1 MLLCSA
7 NRREVC
13 LLALHYFVPLP
24 VLFSAVEG
32 DVVSKASILLADD
45 NPEVLS
51 EVAEIL
57 ESDYDIV
64 ASVLNGR
71 SVLENWSRLTP
82 DVIVLDISMGEPNGI
97 DVAVALRDSGCE
109 AKIIFL
115 TIHSDHDF
123 VQTAM
128 EVGGSGYVVKSQL
141 RSDLAEALR
150 AVLSEKRFVSPCLRY
165 QEQ

>member
-1 MLLCSA
+1 MLSA
-7 NRREVC
+7 RV
-13 LLALHYFVPLP
+13 APLRAIA
-24 VLFSAVEG
+24 VLSVSAVEG
-32 DVVSKASILLADD
+32 EIVSKASILLADD

-57 ESDYDIV
+57 EPDYEIV

-71 SVLENWSRLTP
+71 WVLENWSRLRP

-97 DVAVALRDSGCE
+97 DVALALRDSGCE

-123 VQTAM
+123 VQEAM
-128 EVGGSGYVVKSQL
+128 DVGGSAYVVKSQL
-141 RSDLAEALR
+141 RGDLAEALR
-150 AVLSEKRFVSPCLRY
+150 AVLSDKHFVSPCLQY
-165 QEQ
+165 QE

>member
-1 MLLCSA
+1 
-7 NRREVC
+7 V
-13 LLALHYFVPLP
+13 
-24 VLFSAVEG
+24 SAVKGEI
-32 DVVSKASILLADD
+32 VSKASILLADD

-51 EVAEIL
+51 LVAEIL
-57 ESDYDIV
+57 ESDYHIV

-109 AKIIFL
+109 AKIVFL

-141 RSDLAEALR
+141 RSDLAEALT

-165 QEQ
+165 QE